1 MGLPGGARAGFRRG
15 GSRAG
20 VTVRV
25 VVALVSAITLT
36 LTGYAWS
43 AYSRLDGGIATS
55 DVLSGN
61 RTADGAT
68 DILLV
73 GIDSRTDSH
82 GNPLPQAEL
91 NALTAG
97 PDTGTNDTDTLILVR
112 IPASTSAPVT
122 AISIPR
128 DSYVEIPGYGT
139 HKINSA
145 YARAMASA
153 QSRLSAQG
161 VTGAAL
167 AVQEADAGRK
177 ELVRTVEQL
186 TGASIDHYAELN
198 LVGFADMTQAVGG
211 VQVCLDAPA
220 RDSYS
225 GIDLPAGPQ
234 TIAGP
239 QALAFVRQRH
249 GLPRGDLDRIVR
261 QQAFLASLTHQ
272 VLSAG
277 TLADPARLTSL
288 IDAVDRYIVLDPGW
302 DLLTF
307 ASGLQGRTGGDIQF
321 RTIPTGSVDLRT
333 PSDGDAVQVDP
344 SAVRAFVAG
353 VGAPPPPA
361 SSASTGNALADAGAT
376 VDVENGTSRSGLGA
390 SVAREVASSGLPT
403 GTVGNTAATT
413 HTVVRAG
420 PGATAAAAQVATLL
434 GGVPDVTDDALP
446 TGHVEVV
453 VGQDYRGPTAA
464 AAAAGASASAAPGA
478 PPAPPLTADG
488 VPCVN

>member
-1 MGLPGGARAGFRRG
+1 M
-15 GSRAG
+15 
-20 VTVRV
+20 
-25 VVALVSAITLT
+25 
-36 LTGYAWS
+36 
-43 AYSRLDGGIATS
+43 
-55 DVLSGN
+55 
-61 RTADGAT
+61 
-68 DILLV
+68 
-73 GIDSRTDSH
+73 
-82 GNPLPQAEL
+82 
-91 NALTAG
+91 
-97 PDTGTNDTDTLILVR
+97 
-112 IPASTSAPVT
+112 
-122 AISIPR
+122 
-128 DSYVEIPGYGT
+128 
-139 HKINSA
+139 
-145 YARAMASA
+145 
-153 QSRLSAQG
+153 
-161 VTGAAL
+161 
-167 AVQEADAGRK
+167 
-177 ELVRTVEQL
+177 

-307 ASGLQGRTGGDIQF
+307 ASGLQGAPAATSSSARSRRAASTCGRPRTG
-321 RTIPTGSVDLRT
+321 T
-333 PSDGDAVQVDP
+333 PCRWTRRRCGRSSPGWA
-344 SAVRAFVAG
+344 RR
-353 VGAPPPPA
+353 PPA

-403 GTVGNTAATT
+403 GTVGNSAATT

-464 AAAAGASASAAPGA
+464 AAAQAAAGASASAAPGA
-478 PPAPPLTADG
+478 PPLRR
-488 VPCVN
+488 